1 MKYCI
6 HNMGPVRY
14 AEYSLETFNIIC
26 GMNNTGKTY
35 VTYSLFG
42 FLSGWEGIFDSFASR
57 SGFKVKSINLKG
69 LLKTR
74 ESRVDLGE
82 YVNPSSGD
90 VSLLQEFLDG
100 LCNVYSRS
108 LDAIFA
114 AEGTKF
120 TDSYLRIH
128 LDESDIQKIRESQWV
143 LDVNIPVPSED
154 GDDWENVAISAE
166 KKEGELC
173 VYFRMEDM
181 ASNGLLAL
189 SAFSSEEIRRIDD
202 GISFALIRCIL
213 KSVFPR
219 PYISSAE
226 RTGIVTFQESLM
238 VARQNFVSSIV
249 SKMKNR
255 GDSRN
260 RALRDSLFSEE
271 ISVDPQYDFEY
282 PSAIQSNIDFMTR
295 IKTVV
300 KKDSYIYQKHEN
312 ILEYFLNISEGEYRY
327 SSSSIG
333 YFFSKREAK
342 PSRGETKTKKRNNR
356 FSLDE
361 VSSSVRALVDLWFY
375 LRYYARKGDLL
386 IIDEPELNLHP
397 RNQRL
402 MARLLAMISRAGIN
416 ILITTHSEYI
426 IRELNYLIR
435 MKSVWE
441 EAITNNPDIISGY
454 DESMLMRHDEMN
466 VYVTGPASIFVPKEP
481 APKRL
486 RRQNVN
492 TLSKVEVSE
501 YGIKMDSFNSVI
513 DEMNKLEDYIYWG
526 LE

>member
-26 GMNNTGKTY
+26 GLNNTGKTY

-42 FLSGWEGIFDSFASR
+42 FLSGWEGIFDPFASH
-57 SGFKVKSINLKG
+57 SGFNVKSINLKD

-74 ESRVDLGE
+74 ESKVDLGE

-114 AEGTKF
+114 AEGAKF

-128 LDESDIQKIRESQWV
+128 LDESDIQKICESQWV

-173 VYFRMEDM
+173 VYFKLKDM

-189 SAFSSEEIRRIDD
+189 STFSSEKIRRIDD
-202 GISFALIRCIL
+202 GISFALIRLIL

-226 RTGIVTFQESLM
+226 RTGIVTFREGLM

-260 RALRDSLFSEE
+260 RAMRDSLFSEE

-295 IKTVV
+295 IKTVI
-300 KKDSYIYQKHEN
+300 KKDSYIYQNHKN

-333 YFFSKREAK
+333 YFLSKGGVK
-342 PSRGETKTKKRNNR
+342 SKKRNSR

-441 EAITNNPDIISGY
+441 EANANNPDIISEY
-454 DESMLMRHDEMN
+454 DESMLIKYDEMN

-486 RRQNVN
+486 RRQKVN
-492 TLSKVEVSE
+492 TLSRVEVSE

-513 DEMNKLEDYIYWG
+513 DDMNRLEDYIYWG
-526 LE
+526 VG

>member
-1 MKYCI
+1 MKCCI
-6 HNMGPVRY
+6 YDMGPVRY
-14 AEYSLETFNIIC
+14 AEYSLEKFNIIC

-57 SGFKVKSINLKG
+57 SGFNVKSINLKD
-69 LLKTR
+69 LLKMR
-74 ESRVDLGE
+74 ESKVDLGE
-82 YVNPSSGD
+82 YINPSSGD

-114 AEGTKF
+114 AEGAKF

-143 LDVNIPVPSED
+143 LDVNIPVPSEA

-173 VYFRMEDM
+173 VYFRLKDV

-189 SAFSSEEIRRIDD
+189 STFSSKKIRRIDN

-226 RTGIVTFQESLM
+226 RTGIVTFREGLM
-238 VARQNFVSSIV
+238 IASQNFVSSIV

-260 RALRDSLFSEE
+260 RAMRDSLFSEE

-295 IKTVV
+295 IKNVI
-300 KKDSYIYQKHEN
+300 KKDSYINKNHKN

-327 SSSSIG
+327 SNSSIG
-333 YFFSKREAK
+333 YYLSKGGGK
-342 PSRGETKTKKRNNR
+342 SKKRNNR
-356 FSLDE
+356 FGLDE

-402 MARLLAMISRAGIN
+402 MARLLAMISQAGIS

-426 IRELNYLIR
+426 LRELNYLIR
-435 MKSVWE
+435 LYSVWDNVE
-441 EAITNNPDIISGY
+441 HDNNLVAGY
-454 DESMLMRHDEMN
+454 DESMLLNYQEVN
-466 VYVTGPASIFVPKEP
+466 VCVTGRNSILVPGHK
-481 APKRL
+481 KKTR
-486 RRQNVN
+486 VN
-492 TLSKVEVSE
+492 TLSKVEIDE
-501 YGIKMDSFNSVI
+501 YGIRMDSFNDVI

>member
-1 MKYCI
+1 M
-6 HNMGPVRY
+6 
-14 AEYSLETFNIIC
+14 
-26 GMNNTGKTY
+26 
-35 VTYSLFG
+35 
-42 FLSGWEGIFDSFASR
+42 
-57 SGFKVKSINLKG
+57 
-69 LLKTR
+69 
-74 ESRVDLGE
+74 
-82 YVNPSSGD
+82 
-90 VSLLQEFLDG
+90 
-100 LCNVYSRS
+100 
-108 LDAIFA
+108 
-114 AEGTKF
+114 
-120 TDSYLRIH
+120 
-128 LDESDIQKIRESQWV
+128 
-143 LDVNIPVPSED
+143 
-154 GDDWENVAISAE
+154 
-166 KKEGELC
+166 
-173 VYFRMEDM
+173 
-181 ASNGLLAL
+181 
-189 SAFSSEEIRRIDD
+189 
-202 GISFALIRCIL
+202 
-213 KSVFPR
+213 FPR

-260 RALRDSLFSEE
+260 RAMRDSLFSEE

-481 APKRL
+481 APKYPV
-486 RRQNVN
+486 Q
-492 TLSKVEVSE
+492 
-501 YGIKMDSFNSVI
+501 G
-513 DEMNKLEDYIYWG
+513 
-526 LE
+526 